1 MRIFILFHVITDSFF
16 RLRAPSYF
24 CDNET
29 EQGLHLHY
37 RSKRRGF
44 THYTMGQLK
53 AIAQTFFNLK
63 LDIEVMDS
71 EIVFDTIHVSFKVL
85 VNIIC
90 TSNQVYLL
98 KLIWIKM
105 KNDCPLKNSSFLAHF
120 RQHSKV

>member
-1 MRIFILFHVITDSFF
+1 MFSIVKILYKIILALTEFCSF

-63 LDIEVMDS
+63 LEIEVMDS
-71 EIVFDTIHVSFKVL
+71 EIVFDTIHVSFKV
-85 VNIIC
+85 
-90 TSNQVYLL
+90 T
-98 KLIWIKM
+98 
-105 KNDCPLKNSSFLAHF
+105 PL
-120 RQHSKV
+120 